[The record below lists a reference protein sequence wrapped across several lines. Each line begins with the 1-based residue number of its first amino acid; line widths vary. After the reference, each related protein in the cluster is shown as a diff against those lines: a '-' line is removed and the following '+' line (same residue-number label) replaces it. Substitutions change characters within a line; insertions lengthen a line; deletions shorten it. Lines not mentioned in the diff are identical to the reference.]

1 MERYK
6 LEQHLRREE
15 YNYNGYAAFV
25 MIVINLAFAGIVLGG
40 FKLISWLVQ
49 IGG

>member
-15 YNYNGYAAFV
+15 YNYDGFVAFV
-25 MIVINLAFAGIVLGG
+25 MIVANLVFAGMVLGG
-40 FKLISWLVQ
+40 YKLISWLVQ